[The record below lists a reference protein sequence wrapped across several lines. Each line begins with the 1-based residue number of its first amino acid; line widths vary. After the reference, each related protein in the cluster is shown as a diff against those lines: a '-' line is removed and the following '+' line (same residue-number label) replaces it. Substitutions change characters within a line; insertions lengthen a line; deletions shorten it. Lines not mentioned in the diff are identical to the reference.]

1 MATDAKAAKA
11 AKTVERAPIME
22 IKDLSFSYGERQILR
37 SVDFK
42 AYEGQLVAIIGPN
55 GAGKST
61 LFKCILKFLKD
72 YEGHIY
78 LEGEDM
84 KHMSRPQ
91 IAKKIAY
98 IPQTTVPVF
107 NYTVLDIVLMG
118 LTGELKLLES
128 PKEKHI
134 AKAENILADLGI
146 SHLKNRGFGRISG
159 GERQLVLL
167 ARAIIQDAKVLVMDE
182 PTANLDY
189 GNQFRV
195 MERIRGLVESGYTVV
210 ISTHN
215 PEHALLFA
223 EKAFVL
229 QDGEVK
235 AAGPSRQV
243 LTEDLMRQLY
253 DVEVKLLDT
262 EFRGEETKV
271 CVPIKSTR

>member
-1 MATDAKAAKA
+1 MAIDKGN
-11 AKTVERAPIME
+11 PIME
-22 IKDLSFSYGERQILR
+22 IKDLSFSYGETPILKH
-37 SVDFK
+37 VDFRD
-42 AYEGQLVAIIGPN
+42 YEGQLVALIGPN

-61 LFKCILKFLKD
+61 LFKCILRFLKD
-72 YEGHIY
+72 YEGKIY
-78 LEGEDM
+78 LESEDM
-84 KHMSRPQ
+84 KKMSRQQ

-118 LTGELKLLES
+118 LTGELRLLES

-134 AKAENILADLGI
+134 AKAEQILADLGI
-146 SHLKNRGFGRISG
+146 THLRDRGFGRISG

-195 MERIRGLVESGYTVV
+195 MERIRGLVEDGYTVI

-235 AAGPSRQV
+235 AAGPSKEV
-243 LTEDLMRQLY
+243 LTEELMEQLY
-253 DVEVKLLDT
+253 DVQVRLLDT
-262 EFRGEETKV
+262 EFRGEDAKV
-271 CVPIKSTR
+271 CIPIKSTK

>member
-1 MATDAKAAKA
+1 MATD
-11 AKTVERAPIME
+11 TELTPIIE
-22 IKDLSFSYGERQILR
+22 IKDLSFSYGDAQILKH
-37 SVDFK
+37 VDFT
-42 AYEGQLVAIIGPN
+42 AHEGQLVALIGPN

-72 YEGHIY
+72 YEGHVY

-84 KHMSRPQ
+84 KQMSRPQ

-118 LTGELKLLES
+118 LTGELRLLES
-128 PKEKHI
+128 PKEQHI
-134 AKAENILADLGI
+134 AKAEKILADLGI
-146 SHLKNRGFGRISG
+146 THLRDRGFGRISG

-167 ARAIIQDAKVLVMDE
+167 ARAIIQDAKLLIMDE

-195 MERIRGLVESGYTVV
+195 MERIRGLVEDGYTVI

-223 EKAFVL
+223 DQAFVL

-235 AAGPSRQV
+235 ASGPSEQV
-243 LTEDLMRQLY
+243 LTEDLMQQIY
-253 DVEVKLLDT
+253 DLEVRLIDT
-262 EFRGEETKV
+262 SFRGDDAKV
-271 CVPIKSTR
+271 CIPIRSTR